1 MKNLFIMALLSFSL
15 NAFAEEN
22 NFGKI
27 LDEVI
32 VPLSLPDK
40 IGTLEV
46 KQIFGSLTVSGYSGK
61 EVIVTIRQKEKKYKV
76 EKKNGLT
83 RIINNSFNLNIEESD
98 NIIEIMSH
106 PYGKNGTGQAI
117 NLEIKVPHKFNLKL
131 SSMNSDKTI
140 VSNISGEI
148 EVTNI
153 NGDIILN
160 SIAGSAIVDSVNGSV
175 TASFKSIA
183 SDSHLAFSSLN
194 KDIDIS
200 LPSNTKANIK
210 AKTNNGEIFTG
221 FELKLDISSSGIDKK
236 ISANKR
242 EISFEK
248 WVKGS
253 INGGG
258 SELTFSSLNGDIII
272 RKQD

>member
-83 RIINNSFNLNIEESD
+83 RIINNS
-98 NIIEIMSH
+98 
-106 PYGKNGTGQAI
+106 
-117 NLEIKVPHKFNLKL
+117 
-131 SSMNSDKTI
+131 
-140 VSNISGEI
+140 
-148 EVTNI
+148 
-153 NGDIILN
+153 
-160 SIAGSAIVDSVNGSV
+160 
-175 TASFKSIA
+175 
-183 SDSHLAFSSLN
+183 
-194 KDIDIS
+194 
-200 LPSNTKANIK
+200 
-210 AKTNNGEIFTG
+210 
-221 FELKLDISSSGIDKK
+221 
-236 ISANKR
+236 
-242 EISFEK
+242 
-248 WVKGS
+248 
-253 INGGG
+253 
-258 SELTFSSLNGDIII
+258 
-272 RKQD
+272 